1 MVRRIHELGAYWV
14 VEARRTW
21 ASTRPQTLRNATAA
35 HEHTGQD
42 SNITT
47 TDTTR

>member
-21 ASTRPQTLRNATAA
+21 ASTRPQTLRTNATA
-35 HEHTGQD
+35 HEHTRQND
-42 SNITT
+42 YTTT

>member
-21 ASTRPQTLRNATAA
+21 ASTRPQTLRNATTT
-35 HEHTGQD
+35 HEHTRQH
-42 SNITT
+42 NHTTT
-47 TDTTR
+47 TDTAR